1 MKRCRHS
8 SIFVIISLIVFIIS
22 CTNLRKSTHGEK
34 MASINYDMFTN
45 MSSQDIL
52 AQCNT
57 YLEKAH
63 AHKNNLLSIKKST
76 DSLQALEEYNEI
88 LIQLDAASAQAS
100 LLSNVH
106 PLEKVR
112 KDAEECE
119 QKVSTFVTNLS
130 LDESVYSILSNLDK
144 SILDKNALRMLE
156 HTLRSFK
163 RSGVDKDEQ
172 TRAEI
177 KKLKEE
183 LVIIG
188 QKFGQ
193 NIREERLFIELN
205 SVKDLEGL
213 PQDYI
218 DSHTPNENGK
228 IVISTDYPDYVPFM
242 QYAKSDTYRQQLRH
256 KSLNRG
262 KNNGSV
268 LQDMIDKR
276 YELARILGYSS
287 YANYIVEDKMIKNAQ
302 SIQNFIDKISL
313 LAKKGADQEY
323 LALLD
328 FKRKTHK
335 NAKTIEGYESAYL
348 EEAFKKEHFKF
359 DSQEARAYFPYE
371 QVKNGVLDTTAKLF
385 SIEYRKSDVLAWE
398 ESVDV
403 YDVYENNIKIGRIYL
418 DMHPR
423 EGKYKHAAQFTIK
436 SGLNNRQYPEGALVC
451 NFPKPTQKDPYA
463 LMEHD
468 QVVTFFH
475 EFGHLLHH
483 VFAGKQDWMPFSGV
497 ATEWDFVEAPS
508 QFLEEWAWSPEVLS
522 SFAKHYQTSEP
533 ISADLVQ
540 KMKSANEFGKA
551 LSVRQQMF
559 YAALSL
565 NYFDKDPKSF
575 SMQAL
580 LEELQAKY
588 SYYPYEKDTYFYKNF
603 GHLEGYSAMYYTYM
617 WSLSI
622 AKDLFEPF
630 KNNSLM
636 DLSIAKRYK
645 DIVLSQGGSKDAQD
659 LIEEFLQ
666 RPFSFDAFEKWI
678 NFNPL
683 I

>member
-8 SIFVIISLIVFIIS
+8 FIFALISLILFIIS
-22 CTNLRKSTHGEK
+22 CKSLENSMHGEK
-34 MASINYDMFTN
+34 MINAKYETFVN
-45 MSSQDIL
+45 MNSEDIL
-52 AQCNT
+52 TQCNN
-57 YLEKAH
+57 YLEKANS
-63 AHKNNLLSIKKST
+63 HKKNLLSIKS
-76 DSLQALEEYNEI
+76 DFFLALKEYNEI
-88 LIQLDAASAQAS
+88 LIQIDSASAQAS
-100 LLSNVH
+100 LLANVH

-112 KDAEECE
+112 KDAETCE
-119 QKVSTFVTNLS
+119 QKVSTFITNLS
-130 LDESVYSILSNLDK
+130 LDESVYNVLNKIDK
-144 SILDKNALRMLE
+144 SSLDKNASRMLE

-163 RSGVDKDEQ
+163 RSGVDKDEN
-172 TRAEI
+172 TRAKI

-193 NIREERLFIELN
+193 NIREEKLFIELD

-218 DSHTPNENGK
+218 DSHTPNEKGK
-228 IVISTDYPDYVPFM
+228 IIISTDYPDSVPFM
-242 QYAKSDTYRQQLRH
+242 QYAKSDFYRQQLRH
-256 KSLNRG
+256 KNLNRG
-262 KNNGSV
+262 KNNDKI
-268 LQDMIDKR
+268 LQNMIEKR
-276 YELARILGYSS
+276 YELAKILGYSS
-287 YANYIVEDKMIKNAQ
+287 YADYIVEDKMIKNAKA
-302 SIQNFIDKISL
+302 IHEFIDKISN

-323 LALLD
+323 ATLLEL
-328 FKRKTHK
+328 KRKTHK
-335 NAKTIEGYESAYL
+335 NAKTVEGYESAFL
-348 EEAFKKEHFKF
+348 EEVYKKEHFKF

-371 QVKNGVLDTTAKLF
+371 QVKNGVLATTAKLF
-385 SIEYRKSDVLAWE
+385 SIDYKEVNDTKAWHD
-398 ESVDV
+398 SVDI
-403 YDVYENNIKIGRIYL
+403 YDVYEEGQKIGRIYL

-451 NFPKPTQKDPYA
+451 NFPSPNEKDKYA

-483 VFAGKQDWMPFSGV
+483 IFAGKQDWMSFSGV

-508 QFLEEWAWSPEVLS
+508 QFLEEWAWSPQVLA
-522 SFAKHYQTSEP
+522 SFAKHYQTAQP
-533 ISADLVQ
+533 ISSELVE

-565 NYFDKDPKSF
+565 NYFDKDPKTF
-575 SMQAL
+575 SIQKL

-588 SYYPYEKDTYFYKNF
+588 SYYPYEKETYFYKNF

-630 KNNSLM
+630 KNNGLM
-636 DLSIAKRYK
+636 DQETANRYK
-645 DIVLSQGGSKDAQD
+645 KYILSPGGSKDAKD
-659 LIEEFLQ
+659 LVEEFLQ
-666 RPFSFDAFEKWI
+666 RPFSFNAFENWI
-678 NFNPL
+678 NT